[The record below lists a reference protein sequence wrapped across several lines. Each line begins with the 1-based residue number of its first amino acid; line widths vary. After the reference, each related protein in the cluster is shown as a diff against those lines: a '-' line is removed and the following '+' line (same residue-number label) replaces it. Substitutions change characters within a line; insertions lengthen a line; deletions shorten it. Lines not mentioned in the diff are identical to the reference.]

1 MRCVLTSTDMNNNGQ
16 KERCKMIEE
25 VTIYHDDNG
34 HGTRA
39 ELAIHK
45 TFVEIAIYDGGSG
58 EPVVIQFDAE
68 TAKAFAR
75 EILRKVEQIEKDQE

>member
-1 MRCVLTSTDMNNNGQ
+1 
-16 KERCKMIEE
+16 MIEE
-25 VTIYHDDNG
+25 VVIYHDDNG

-58 EPVVIQFDAE
+58 EPVVIQFDDV

-75 EILRKVEQIEKDQE
+75 DILRKVEQIEKDQE

>member
-1 MRCVLTSTDMNNNGQ
+1 
-16 KERCKMIEE
+16 MIEE

-34 HGTRA
+34 HSTRA
-39 ELAIHK
+39 ELQIHK
-45 TFVEIAIYDGGSG
+45 TFVEICINDDSTAS
-58 EPVVIQFDAE
+58 VVIQFDDV

>member
-1 MRCVLTSTDMNNNGQ
+1 
-16 KERCKMIEE
+16 MIEE
-25 VTIYHDDNG
+25 LVIYHDDNG

-39 ELAIHK
+39 EVQIHK
-45 TFVEIAIYDGGSG
+45 TFVEICINDDSTAS
-58 EPVVIQFDAE
+58 VVIQFDDV

>member
-1 MRCVLTSTDMNNNGQ
+1 MQ

-25 VTIYHDDNG
+25 VVIYHDDNG

-45 TFVEIAIYDGGSG
+45 TFVEICINDDSTAS
-58 EPVVIQFDAE
+58 VVIQFDAE
-68 TAKAFAR
+68 TGKAFAR
-75 EILRKVEQIEKDQE
+75 EILRKVEEIEKEEE